1 MSDQNK
7 NYIKKINLNYED
19 DESIAEFISYERQA
33 AIHDLINE
41 NSFSI
46 NEDDIGGPYVI
57 EIEISDNVLIVKIT
71 NDNQS
76 YSKDHRIPIN
86 SLKKTVKI
94 YHSACNLYFDSIK
107 IQNKKEPIR
116 YKILESSVYETEDE
130 YFGKTKIYKD
140 YLKIVFN
147 DNYDES
153 DHAIFYQGCAEQG
166 FCYPIQKYIL

>member
-1 MSDQNK
+1 MSDKNK

-19 DESIAEFISYERQA
+19 GESIAEFISYERQA

-46 NEDDIGGPYVI
+46 NEEDIGGPYVI

-107 IQNKKEPIR
+107 KGSIDKIEEIEKNRRNIHNEGANK
-116 YKILESSVYETEDE
+116 L
-130 YFGKTKIYKD
+130 
-140 YLKIVFN
+140 LKIT
-147 DNYDES
+147 ES
-153 DHAIFYQGCAEQG
+153 NFTMDHNTTRRMFTLLYSL
-166 FCYPIQKYIL
+166 YI

>member
-1 MSDQNK
+1 MPDQNK
-7 NYIKKINLNYED
+7 NYIKKINLNYKD
-19 DESIAEFISYERQA
+19 GESIAEFISYERQA

-46 NEDDIGGPYVI
+46 NEEDIGGPYVI

-107 IQNKKEPIR
+107 KGSIDKIEEIEKNRRNIHNQGANK
-116 YKILESSVYETEDE
+116 L
-130 YFGKTKIYKD
+130 
-140 YLKIVFN
+140 LKIT
-147 DNYDES
+147 ES
-153 DHAIFYQGCAEQG
+153 NFTMDHNTSRRMFTLLYSL
-166 FCYPIQKYIL
+166 YI

>member
-19 DESIAEFISYERQA
+19 GESIAEFISYERQA

-107 IQNKKEPIR
+107 KGSIDKIEEIEKNRRNIHNEGANKLI
-116 YKILESSVYETEDE
+116 KITESNFTM
-130 YFGKTKIYKD
+130 
-140 YLKIVFN
+140 
-147 DNYDES
+147 
-153 DHAIFYQGCAEQG
+153 DHNTSRRLFTLLYSL
-166 FCYPIQKYIL
+166 YI

>member
-1 MSDQNK
+1 MPDQNK
-7 NYIKKINLNYED
+7 NYIKKINLNYKD
-19 DESIAEFISYERQA
+19 GESIAEFISYERQA

-41 NSFSI
+41 NSFSV
-46 NEDDIGGPYVI
+46 NEDDIGGPYDI

-107 IQNKKEPIR
+107 KGSIDKIEEIEKNRRNIHNEGANK
-116 YKILESSVYETEDE
+116 L
-130 YFGKTKIYKD
+130 
-140 YLKIVFN
+140 LKIT
-147 DNYDES
+147 ES
-153 DHAIFYQGCAEQG
+153 NFTMDHNTSRRMFTLLYSL
-166 FCYPIQKYIL
+166 YI

>member
-7 NYIKKINLNYED
+7 NYIKKINLNYKD
-19 DESIAEFISYERQA
+19 GESIAEFISYERQA

-57 EIEISDNVLIVKIT
+57 EIEISDNVLIVKIA
-71 NDNQS
+71 NDNQT

-107 IQNKKEPIR
+107 KGSIDKIEEIEKNRRNIHNEGANK
-116 YKILESSVYETEDE
+116 L
-130 YFGKTKIYKD
+130 
-140 YLKIVFN
+140 LKIT
-147 DNYDES
+147 ES
-153 DHAIFYQGCAEQG
+153 NFTMDHNTSRRMFTLLYSL
-166 FCYPIQKYIL
+166 YI

>member
-1 MSDQNK
+1 MSNQNK
-7 NYIKKINLNYED
+7 NYIKKINLNYKD
-19 DESIAEFISYERQA
+19 GESIAEFISYERQA

-46 NEDDIGGPYVI
+46 NEDNIGGPYVI
-57 EIEISDNVLIVKIT
+57 EIEISDNVLILKIA

-107 IQNKKEPIR
+107 KGSIDKIEEIEKNRRNIHNEGANK
-116 YKILESSVYETEDE
+116 L
-130 YFGKTKIYKD
+130 
-140 YLKIVFN
+140 LKIT
-147 DNYDES
+147 ES
-153 DHAIFYQGCAEQG
+153 NFTMDHNTSRRMFTLLYSL
-166 FCYPIQKYIL
+166 YI

>member
-1 MSDQNK
+1 MPDQNK
-7 NYIKKINLNYED
+7 NYIKKINLNYKD
-19 DESIAEFISYERQA
+19 GESIAEFISYERQA

-46 NEDDIGGPYVI
+46 NEDDIDGPYVI

-107 IQNKKEPIR
+107 KGSIDKIEEIEKNRRNIHNEGANKLI
-116 YKILESSVYETEDE
+116 KITESNFTM
-130 YFGKTKIYKD
+130 
-140 YLKIVFN
+140 
-147 DNYDES
+147 
-153 DHAIFYQGCAEQG
+153 DHNTSRRLFTLLYSL
-166 FCYPIQKYIL
+166 YI

>member
-1 MSDQNK
+1 MPDQNK
-7 NYIKKINLNYED
+7 NYIKKINLNYKD
-19 DESIAEFISYERQA
+19 GESIAEFISYERQA

-46 NEDDIGGPYVI
+46 TEDDIGGPYVI

-94 YHSACNLYFDSIK
+94 YHSACNLYFDTIKKGSIDK
-107 IQNKKEPIR
+107 IEEIEKNRRNIHNEGANK
-116 YKILESSVYETEDE
+116 L
-130 YFGKTKIYKD
+130 
-140 YLKIVFN
+140 LKIT
-147 DNYDES
+147 ES
-153 DHAIFYQGCAEQG
+153 NFTMDHNTSRRMFTLLYSL
-166 FCYPIQKYIL
+166 YI

>member
-1 MSDQNK
+1 MPDQNK
-7 NYIKKINLNYED
+7 NYIKKINLNYKD
-19 DESIAEFISYERQA
+19 GESIDEFISYERQA

-107 IQNKKEPIR
+107 KGSIDKIEEIEKNRRNIHNEGANKLI
-116 YKILESSVYETEDE
+116 KITESNFTM
-130 YFGKTKIYKD
+130 
-140 YLKIVFN
+140 
-147 DNYDES
+147 
-153 DHAIFYQGCAEQG
+153 DHNTSRRLFTLLYSL
-166 FCYPIQKYIL
+166 YI

>member
-19 DESIAEFISYERQA
+19 GESIAEFISYERQA

-46 NEDDIGGPYVI
+46 NEDDIDGPYVI

-107 IQNKKEPIR
+107 KGSIDKIEEIEKNRRNIHNEGANK
-116 YKILESSVYETEDE
+116 L
-130 YFGKTKIYKD
+130 
-140 YLKIVFN
+140 LKIT
-147 DNYDES
+147 ES
-153 DHAIFYQGCAEQG
+153 NFTMDHNTSRRMFTLLYSL
-166 FCYPIQKYIL
+166 YI

>member
-1 MSDQNK
+1 MPDQNK
-7 NYIKKINLNYED
+7 NYIKKINLNYKD
-19 DESIAEFISYERQA
+19 GESIAEFISYERQA

-46 NEDDIGGPYVI
+46 NEDDIGGPYII

-107 IQNKKEPIR
+107 KGSIDKIEEIEKNRRNIHNQGANK
-116 YKILESSVYETEDE
+116 L
-130 YFGKTKIYKD
+130 
-140 YLKIVFN
+140 LKIT
-147 DNYDES
+147 ES
-153 DHAIFYQGCAEQG
+153 NFTMDHNTSRRMFTLLYSL
-166 FCYPIQKYIL
+166 YI

>member
-7 NYIKKINLNYED
+7 NYIKKINLNYKD
-19 DESIAEFISYERQA
+19 GESIAEFISYERQA

-57 EIEISDNVLIVKIT
+57 EIEISDNVLIVKIA

-107 IQNKKEPIR
+107 KGSIDKIEEIEKNRRNIHNEGANKLI
-116 YKILESSVYETEDE
+116 KITESNFTM
-130 YFGKTKIYKD
+130 
-140 YLKIVFN
+140 
-147 DNYDES
+147 
-153 DHAIFYQGCAEQG
+153 DHNTSRRMFTLLYSL
-166 FCYPIQKYIL
+166 YI

>member
-1 MSDQNK
+1 MPDQNK
-7 NYIKKINLNYED
+7 NYIKKINLNYKDGET
-19 DESIAEFISYERQA
+19 IAEFISYERQA

-46 NEDDIGGPYVI
+46 NEDDIGGPYII

-107 IQNKKEPIR
+107 KGSIDKIEEIEKNRRNIHNEGANK
-116 YKILESSVYETEDE
+116 L
-130 YFGKTKIYKD
+130 
-140 YLKIVFN
+140 LKIT
-147 DNYDES
+147 ES
-153 DHAIFYQGCAEQG
+153 NFTMDHNTSRRMFTLLYSL
-166 FCYPIQKYIL
+166 YI

>member
-1 MSDQNK
+1 MPDQNK
-7 NYIKKINLNYED
+7 NYIKKINLNYKD
-19 DESIAEFISYERQA
+19 GESIAEFISYERQA

-46 NEDDIGGPYVI
+46 TEDDIGGPYVI

-107 IQNKKEPIR
+107 KGSIDKIEEGVSFGQVCVNKSQYFK
-116 YKILESSVYETEDE
+116 KNVYT
-130 YFGKTKIYKD
+130 FIFFV
-140 YLKIVFN
+140 YLNPEI
-147 DNYDES
+147 
-153 DHAIFYQGCAEQG
+153 
-166 FCYPIQKYIL
+166 

>member
-1 MSDQNK
+1 MPDQNK
-7 NYIKKINLNYED
+7 NYIKKINLNYKD
-19 DESIAEFISYERQA
+19 GESIAEFISYERQA

-107 IQNKKEPIR
+107 KGSIDKIEEIEKNRRNIHNEGANK
-116 YKILESSVYETEDE
+116 L
-130 YFGKTKIYKD
+130 
-140 YLKIVFN
+140 LKIT
-147 DNYDES
+147 ES
-153 DHAIFYQGCAEQG
+153 NFTMDHNTSRRMFTLLYSL
-166 FCYPIQKYIL
+166 YI

>member
-1 MSDQNK
+1 MPDQNK
-7 NYIKKINLNYED
+7 NYIKKINLNYKD
-19 DESIAEFISYERQA
+19 GESIAEFISYERQA

-46 NEDDIGGPYVI
+46 NEDDIGGPYDI

-107 IQNKKEPIR
+107 KGSIDKIEEIEKNRRNIHNEGANKLI
-116 YKILESSVYETEDE
+116 KITESNFTM
-130 YFGKTKIYKD
+130 
-140 YLKIVFN
+140 
-147 DNYDES
+147 
-153 DHAIFYQGCAEQG
+153 DHNTSRRMFTLLYSL
-166 FCYPIQKYIL
+166 YI

>member
-1 MSDQNK
+1 MPDQNK
-7 NYIKKINLNYED
+7 NYIKKINLNYKD
-19 DESIAEFISYERQA
+19 GESIAEFISYERQA

-107 IQNKKEPIR
+107 KGSID
-116 YKILESSVYETEDE
+116 KIEEIEKNRRNIHNEGADKLIKITESNFTM
-130 YFGKTKIYKD
+130 
-140 YLKIVFN
+140 
-147 DNYDES
+147 
-153 DHAIFYQGCAEQG
+153 DHNTSRRMFTLLYSL
-166 FCYPIQKYIL
+166 YI

>member
-1 MSDQNK
+1 MPDQNK
-7 NYIKKINLNYED
+7 NYIKKINLNYKD
-19 DESIAEFISYERQA
+19 GESIAEFISYERQA

-57 EIEISDNVLIVKIT
+57 EIEISDNVLIVKIA
-71 NDNQS
+71 NDNQT

-107 IQNKKEPIR
+107 KGSIDKIEEIEKNRRNIHNEGANK
-116 YKILESSVYETEDE
+116 L
-130 YFGKTKIYKD
+130 
-140 YLKIVFN
+140 LKIT
-147 DNYDES
+147 ES
-153 DHAIFYQGCAEQG
+153 NFTMDHNTSRRMFTLLYSL
-166 FCYPIQKYIL
+166 YI

>member
-1 MSDQNK
+1 MPDQNK
-7 NYIKKINLNYED
+7 NYIKKINLNYKD
-19 DESIAEFISYERQA
+19 GESIAEFISYERQA

-107 IQNKKEPIR
+107 KGSIDKIEEIEKNRRNIHNEGANK
-116 YKILESSVYETEDE
+116 L
-130 YFGKTKIYKD
+130 
-140 YLKIVFN
+140 LKITQSNFTM
-147 DNYDES
+147 
-153 DHAIFYQGCAEQG
+153 DHNTSRRMFTLLYSL
-166 FCYPIQKYIL
+166 YI

>member
-1 MSDQNK
+1 MPDQNK
-7 NYIKKINLNYED
+7 NYIKKINLNYKD
-19 DESIAEFISYERQA
+19 GESIAEFISYERQA

-46 NEDDIGGPYVI
+46 NEDNIDGPYVI

-107 IQNKKEPIR
+107 KGSIDKIEEIEKNRRNIHNEGANKLI
-116 YKILESSVYETEDE
+116 KITESNFTM
-130 YFGKTKIYKD
+130 
-140 YLKIVFN
+140 
-147 DNYDES
+147 
-153 DHAIFYQGCAEQG
+153 DHNTSRRMFTLLYSL
-166 FCYPIQKYIL
+166 YI

>member
-1 MSDQNK
+1 MPDQNK

-19 DESIAEFISYERQA
+19 GESIAEFISYERQA

-41 NSFSI
+41 NSFLI
-46 NEDDIGGPYVI
+46 NEDDIGGPYII

-107 IQNKKEPIR
+107 KGSIDKIEEIEKNRRNIHNEGANKLI
-116 YKILESSVYETEDE
+116 KITESNFT
-130 YFGKTKIYKD
+130 I
-140 YLKIVFN
+140 
-147 DNYDES
+147 
-153 DHAIFYQGCAEQG
+153 DHNTSRRLFTLLYSL
-166 FCYPIQKYIL
+166 YI

>member
-1 MSDQNK
+1 MPDQNK
-7 NYIKKINLNYED
+7 NYIKKINLNYKD
-19 DESIAEFISYERQA
+19 GESIAEFISYERQA

-46 NEDDIGGPYVI
+46 NEDNIDGPYVI

-107 IQNKKEPIR
+107 KGSIDKIEEIEKNRRNIHNEGANK
-116 YKILESSVYETEDE
+116 L
-130 YFGKTKIYKD
+130 
-140 YLKIVFN
+140 LKIT
-147 DNYDES
+147 ES
-153 DHAIFYQGCAEQG
+153 NFTMDHNTSRRMFTLLYSL
-166 FCYPIQKYIL
+166 YI

>member
-1 MSDQNK
+1 MPDQNK
-7 NYIKKINLNYED
+7 NYIKKINLNYKD
-19 DESIAEFISYERQA
+19 GESIAEFISYESQA

-46 NEDDIGGPYVI
+46 TEDDIGGPYVI

-107 IQNKKEPIR
+107 NGSIDKIEEIEKNRRNIHNEGANK
-116 YKILESSVYETEDE
+116 L
-130 YFGKTKIYKD
+130 
-140 YLKIVFN
+140 LKIT
-147 DNYDES
+147 ES
-153 DHAIFYQGCAEQG
+153 DFTMDHNTSRRMFTLLYSL
-166 FCYPIQKYIL
+166 YI